1 MKIGIAL
8 TGISY
13 NDQVVPGTNWG
24 RKRGWHKAMFSMFRC
39 FENPLGENGDK
50 VSFYLYSYDN
60 SERELILEAYE
71 PMVAKS
77 TWLPSFDGTTMATT
91 YLEGLKALRGEDLD
105 YIIATRFDIYFPLN
119 TIHRPLSNIK
129 WNKFNFLFREKGW
142 REHNFTT
149 DTFYVFPYHMLESVI
164 NGLTYMIEFP
174 PPPKNI
180 GMHNLY
186 NALVKFIPESEINIA
201 CGDQEHLS
209 HSNDIF
215 TLTRE
220 E

>member
-24 RKRGWHKAMFSMFRC
+24 RKRDWKKAVTSIC
-39 FENPLGENGDK
+39 THVIDPLLAEH
-50 VSFYLYSYDN
+50 VSIYLYSYDN
-60 SERELILEAYE
+60 PEKEMIMQSLNPKKA
-71 PMVAKS
+71 
-77 TWLPSFDGTTMATT
+77 TWLPSYEDTDMARTF
-91 YLEGLKALRGEDLD
+91 LQGLIQLKDEDLD
-105 YIIATRFDIYFPLN
+105 LIIATRFDILFNMIPWYINPN
-119 TIHRPLSNIK
+119 
-129 WNKFNFLFREKGW
+129 WNPAKFNFLFREKGW
-142 REHNFTT
+142 RDYNFTT
-149 DTFYVFPYHMLESVI
+149 DTFYVFPYKYLDKMI
-164 NGLTYMIEFP
+164 YGLSSMIVNP

-186 NALVKFIPESEINIA
+186 TSLLEYISVDEIDFICRDI
-201 CGDQEHLS
+201 EHLS
-209 HSNDIF
+209 HDNPIF

>member
-13 NDQVVPGTNWG
+13 NDTVVPGTNWG
-24 RKRGWHKAMFSMFRC
+24 RKRDWKNAILSIRDQVIYKLPRDRFYECSTH
-39 FENPLGENGDK
+39 
-50 VSFYLYSYDN
+50 FYLYSYDN
-60 SERELILEAYE
+60 PQRKEIEEWLDPVR
-71 PMVAKS
+71 S
-77 TWLPSFDGTTMATT
+77 TWLPSYEGTTMATT
-91 YLEGLKALRGEDLD
+91 YLEGLKQLRESKGLS
-105 YIIATRFDIYFPLN
+105 YIFATRFDILFNKSPFDF
-119 TIHRPLSNIK
+119 NIDFT
-129 WNKFNFLFREKGW
+129 KFNFLFREKGW
-142 REHNFTT
+142 RQYNFTT
-149 DTFYVFPYHMLESVI
+149 DTFYAFPYSMLEHVI
-164 NGLTYMIEFP
+164 AALTEMIIYP

-186 NALVKFIPESEINIA
+186 TPLAALIGEENINFA
-201 CGDQEHLS
+201 CGDEEHLS